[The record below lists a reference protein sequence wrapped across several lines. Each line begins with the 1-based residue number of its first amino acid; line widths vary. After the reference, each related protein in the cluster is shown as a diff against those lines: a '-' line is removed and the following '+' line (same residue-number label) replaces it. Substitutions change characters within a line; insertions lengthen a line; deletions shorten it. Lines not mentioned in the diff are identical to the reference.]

1 MRGEWSPEVGRGES
15 KHPSLPLACAERKP
29 LERKKNIPRATSA
42 RTYLKKKRLYCNGNL
57 PLRHQR
63 ARQPKEKSAPRTHP
77 PKSKNPVIN
86 RCPIEERMPI
96 IMEKNIAVIWGDC
109 SSPEIVKQT
118 LRVLDKVAEK
128 YGHTFHY
135 TDAAMG
141 GEAIDRYGDPLPQHE
156 LDKCLAADSV
166 LLGAV
171 GGPKWEGLPGEQRP
185 EKGLLRL
192 RAGMGLYSN
201 NRPAKIW
208 PQLAPASPLKPEIVA
223 KGIDFIIVREL
234 IGGVYF
240 GKHETYT
247 LENGEKQAVDS
258 MPYSEHEIERIGRIG
273 FETAMKRRKKLCCVD
288 KANVLDTSRLWRAV
302 MHRLQAEYPEVEY
315 SEMFVDNCAMQVV
328 KDPSQFDVIVT
339 ENMFGDIISDEA
351 SMITGSIGMIPSSS
365 LGDGTRGLYEPI
377 HGSAPDIAGKDIVN
391 PTACILSAAMML
403 RYSFGM
409 TEEADAI
416 EGAVNKVLDKGLRTA
431 DNMSEGCT
439 CLGCTAMGDAI
450 LAEI

>member
-1 MRGEWSPEVGRGES
+1 ME
-15 KHPSLPLACAERKP
+15 LT
-29 LERKKNIPRATSA
+29 LETIRAAHA
-42 RTYLKKKRLYCNGNL
+42 RI
-57 PLRHQR
+57 
-63 ARQPKEKSAPRTHP
+63 APYIVRTP
-77 PKSKNPVIN
+77 
-86 RCPIEERMPI
+86 
-96 IMEKNIAVIWGDC
+96 
-109 SSPEIVKQT
+109 
-118 LRVLDKVAEK
+118 
-128 YGHTFHY
+128 
-135 TDAAMG
+135 
-141 GEAIDRYGDPLPQHE
+141 
-156 LDKCLAADSV
+156 
-166 LLGAV
+166 
-171 GGPKWEGLPGEQRP
+171 
-185 EKGLLRL
+185 LLRL
-192 RAGMGLYSN
+192 PALDDALGCEVYAKAECMQRTGAFKLRGAMNLYSN
-201 NRPAKIW
+201 IRPAHMF
-208 PQLAPASPLKPEIVA
+208 QELASACPLRADIAA
-223 KGIDFIIVREL
+223 KGVDFVVVREL

-273 FETAMKRRKKLCCVD
+273 FETAMKRRRKLCCVD

-409 TEEADAI
+409 AEEADAI
-416 EGAVNKVLDKGLRTA
+416 ENAVNKVLDKGLRTA

>member
-1 MRGEWSPEVGRGES
+1 MDYKIALIRGDGIGPEVVGEAVKVLEAVGQKFGHS
-15 KHPSLPLACAERKP
+15 FTYEEVLLGGCATD
-29 LERKKNIPRATSA
+29 AV
-42 RTYLKKKRLYCNGNL
+42 G
-57 PLRHQR
+57 
-63 ARQPKEKSAPRTHP
+63 KSYPDGT
-77 PKSKNPVIN
+77 
-86 RCPIEERMPI
+86 
-96 IMEKNIAVIWGDC
+96 
-109 SSPEIVKQT
+109 
-118 LRVLDKVAEK
+118 AEK
-128 YGHTFHY
+128 CRAC
-135 TDAAMG
+135 DA
-141 GEAIDRYGDPLPQHE
+141 
-156 LDKCLAADSV
+156 V

-171 GGPKWEGLPGEQRP
+171 GGPKWGSDKPAEQRP
-185 EKGLLRL
+185 ETALLAIRKDL
-192 RAGMGLYSN
+192 GLYAN
-201 NRPAKIW
+201 LRPAA
-208 PQLAPASPLKPEIVA
+208 LRPAMADACPLKKETA
-223 KGIDFIIVREL
+223 EKGIDLMMVREL
-234 IGGVYF
+234 TGGIYF
-240 GKHETYT
+240 GERHTEEVDGVLKATDTLTYD
-247 LENGEKQAVDS
+247 ENEIRRIAVKAFD
-258 MPYSEHEIERIGRIG
+258 I
-273 FETAMKRRKKLCCVD
+273 AMKRQKKVTSVD

-416 EGAVNKVLDKGLRTA
+416 ESAVNKVLDKGLRTA